1 MPKAPPQPTPA
12 PATESLQQR
21 VRELALEVEK
31 LAASSLPPDKFFPLF
46 LERLVKAIAATAG
59 AVWML
64 KDGKFQLNCAIR
76 LKSTGIPDSVEI
88 QRYHHKLLNDISA
101 NCQTR
106 FIHTDDVAEP
116 KFPRPHLLILTALM
130 CDDRC
135 VGVVEIFQRPDTSA
149 AARPGYMQYVEQMA
163 GYASLYLQKRTCA
176 STQPVASPFD
186 DELGR
191 FGLQLQRSMR
201 VQDVAA
207 VVANDGRL
215 LVGCDRLTVI
225 TRRGKRIRA
234 LAVSGQES
242 IHHRSNL
249 IKAQTRLA
257 REAIVS
263 GVPVKYSGNADDFP
277 PQVRDCLADF
287 VQESGARLVF
297 VLPLVPPPPL
307 VAVDPQSAPRPQPF
321 GCLVL
326 ERFDDSEP
334 TAHMKNRLD
343 WLTAYSAA
351 SLYNVRTHQSLFLLP
366 LWRALGNATEWLH
379 GRKFLQ
385 LLMAVALVAATAY
398 TMMFVKM
405 DFRVDS
411 TGRLMPAVRREVF
424 VPYDGDVVDVLVASG
439 DRVQAG
445 QLLVKLRNNELRS
458 EQVAIESQY
467 EEKLKLQSALTAERD
482 ELSKGPTG
490 DRLHRI
496 EGELAKNAVE
506 LRGLERRRSVLA
518 DRVRQLD
525 ITSPIDGVVSTF
537 EVDRLLRYRPVRR
550 GEILL
555 EVMDDNGPWQ
565 LELDV
570 DQHRSGHM
578 LRAQAESAGP
588 LPIEYLQVTA
598 PEQTYQATLKDVG
611 TRVVAADDNRSVV
624 ELLGTLNDDQV
635 HTRRIGAE
643 VRARI
648 HCGRKPVGY
657 VLFGDVIEFV
667 QKYLW
672 L

>member
-1 MPKAPPQPTPA
+1 MPKAPPQPMAA
-12 PATESLQQR
+12 PAKESLQQQ

-31 LAASSLPPDKFFPLF
+31 LAGSNLPPDKFFPLF
-46 LERLVKAIAATAG
+46 LEKLVKAVAATAG
-59 AVWML
+59 AVWMMQ
-64 KDGKFQLNCAIR
+64 DGKFQLTSAVR

-88 QRYHHKLLNDISA
+88 QRYHHRLLSDVA
-101 NCQTR
+101 TNCQTR
-106 FIHTDDVAEP
+106 FLQTDDIAEA
-116 KFPRPHLLILTALM
+116 KFPHRQLLILTALM

-135 VGVVEIFQRPDTSA
+135 VGVVEIFQRPDTPASA
-149 AARPGYMQYVEQMA
+149 RSGYLQYIEQMA
-163 GYASLYLQKRTCA
+163 GYASLYLQRLKGA
-176 STQPVASPFD
+176 AKQPAGTPFD

-191 FGLQLQRSMR
+191 FGLQLQRSLR
-201 VQDVAA
+201 VHDVAT

-215 LVGCDRLTVI
+215 LVGCDRVTVI
-225 TRRGKRIRA
+225 TRRGRRIRT

-242 IHHRSNL
+242 IQHRSNL
-249 IKAQTRLA
+249 IKAQVRLA
-257 REAIVS
+257 REVIQS
-263 GVPVKYSGNADDFP
+263 SVPIKYSGNADDFP
-277 PQVRDCLADF
+277 PQVRDRLADF
-287 VQESGARLVF
+287 VQESGARLVY
-297 VLPLVPPPPL
+297 VIPLQPPAPMTG
-307 VAVDPQSAPRPQPF
+307 VDPKSAKPPVSF

-326 ERFDDSEP
+326 ERFDDSQP
-334 TAHMKNRLD
+334 TALMTERLD

-351 SLYNVRTHQSLFLLP
+351 SLHNVRMYQSLFLMP

-379 GRKFLQ
+379 GRRSLQ
-385 LLMAVALVAATAY
+385 LLMAMLLVGVLGYVMA
-398 TMMFVKM
+398 FINM
-405 DFRVDS
+405 DFRIDS
-411 TGRLMPAVRREVF
+411 AGRLMPTIRREVF

-445 QLLVKLRNNELRS
+445 QLLVRLRNNELRS
-458 EQVAIESQY
+458 EQVALESQL

-496 EGELAKNAVE
+496 EGELAKTGAE
-506 LRGLERRRSVLA
+506 LRGLERRRGVLA
-518 DRVRQLD
+518 DRASQLE

-537 EVDRLLRYRPVRR
+537 EVDQLLRYRPVRR

-555 EVMDDNGPWQ
+555 EVMDDRGPWQ

-578 LRAQAESAGP
+578 LRAQAESAEP
-588 LPIEYLQVTA
+588 LPIEFLQVTA
-598 PEQTYQATLKDVG
+598 PEQTYHATLKDVG
-611 TRVVAADDNRSVV
+611 TRVVTSDDNRSVV
-624 ELLGTLNDDQV
+624 ELVGTLDDDQS
-635 HTRRIGAE
+635 HSLRIGAE

-648 HCGRKPVGY
+648 DCGRKPVGY

>member
-1 MPKAPPQPTPA
+1 MPKAPIPPMPATPA
-12 PATESLQQR
+12 DSLQQQ
-21 VRELALEVEK
+21 VRALALEVEK
-31 LAASSLPPDKFFPLF
+31 LAASSLPPEKFFPLF
-46 LERLVKAIAATAG
+46 LDRLVKAIAATAG

-76 LKSTGIPDSVEI
+76 LKSTGIPDNVEI
-88 QRYHHKLLNDISA
+88 QRYHHRLLSDISA

-106 FIHTDDVAEP
+106 FIHTDDVADP

-135 VGVVEIFQRPDTSA
+135 VGVVEIFQRPNTPAS
-149 AARPGYMQYVEQMA
+149 ARPGYMQYIEQMA
-163 GYASLYLQKRTCA
+163 GYASLYLQKLESA
-176 STQPVASPFD
+176 VTQPTASPFN

-225 TRRGKRIRA
+225 TQRGRAIRA

-249 IKAQTRLA
+249 IKSQTRLA
-257 REAIVS
+257 QQVILS
-263 GVPVKYSGNADDFP
+263 GVPIKYSGNADDFP

-297 VLPLVPPPPL
+297 VVPLLPPASLAPG
-307 VAVDPQSAPRPQPF
+307 DPKSAKRPRPF

-334 TAHMKNRLD
+334 TAQMRDRLD

-351 SLYNVRTHQSLFLLP
+351 SLHNARAHQSLFLLP
-366 LWRALGNATEWLH
+366 LWRALGNASEWLH
-379 GRKFLQ
+379 GRKLVQ
-385 LLMAVALVAATAY
+385 LVLATLLIAVAWY
-398 TMMFVKM
+398 IMMFVNM
-405 DFRVDS
+405 DFRIDS

-424 VPYDGDVVDVLVASG
+424 VPYDGDVVDVLVSSG
-439 DRVQAG
+439 ERVRAG
-445 QLLVKLRNNELRS
+445 QLLVKLRNNELKS

-467 EEKLKLQSALTAERD
+467 EEKVKLQSALTAERD
-482 ELSKGPTG
+482 ELSKGPTS

-496 EGELAKNAVE
+496 EGELARTAAE
-506 LRGLERRRSVLA
+506 LRGLDRRRGVLA

-537 EVDRLLRYRPVRR
+537 EVDQLLRYRPVRR

-578 LRAQAESAGP
+578 LRAQAESKEP
-588 LPIEYLQVTA
+588 LPIEFLQVTS
-598 PEQTYQATLKDVG
+598 PEQTYHASLKDVG
-611 TRVVAADDNRSVV
+611 TRVVAADANRSVV
-624 ELLGTLNDDQV
+624 ELLGTLDDNQPL
-635 HTRRIGAE
+635 TRRIGAE

-648 HCGRKPVGY
+648 HCGRKSVGQ